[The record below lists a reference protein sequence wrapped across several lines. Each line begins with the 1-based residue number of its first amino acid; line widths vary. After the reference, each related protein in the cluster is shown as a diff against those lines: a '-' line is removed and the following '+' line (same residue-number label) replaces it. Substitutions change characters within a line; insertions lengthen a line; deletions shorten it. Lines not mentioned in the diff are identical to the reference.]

1 MPSFFNDLYKDYT
14 YYDPIKQ
21 ISSASSLYHIH
32 KVPLILF
39 NIQYGGFFNDFV
51 GHKVQYCIFIH
62 YSVYL
67 LSREVLCMHLNEII
81 EMDRKYYMNTFG
93 NRAPVCFERGEGMYL
108 WDIEGKRYT
117 DLLAGIA
124 VSALGHSHPA
134 LVQAITDQASKF
146 IHCSSLYYIESQA
159 KLAGLIVENSCAD
172 KVFFANS
179 GAEANEGAIKLAR
192 LYYRKKGLPEKF
204 EIITLEKSF
213 HGRTLATLAATG
225 QEKYQKKYSPL
236 TPKFLSVP
244 INDLDALE
252 KAITPYTCAVMLEPI
267 QGESGVNP
275 TTYDYMHGVR
285 ELCNQKDVLLIFD
298 EVQCGLGRTGK
309 LFGYQ
314 HYGVEPDIFTL
325 AKALAGGFP
334 IGALCAK
341 DFVASAFEP
350 GDHGST
356 FGGNPLACR
365 AGYAVL
371 STILNEKLCENSE
384 SMGQYFMDSLNGL
397 KKENSMILE
406 VRGKGLMIG
415 VELSKPVAK
424 TVNAKC
430 LEQGF
435 LVGSV
440 GESIIRLLPPLIIA
454 KQDIDAFIP
463 VFRDILAQE
472 ELHS

>member
-1 MPSFFNDLYKDYT
+1 M
-14 YYDPIKQ
+14 
-21 ISSASSLYHIH
+21 
-32 KVPLILF
+32 
-39 NIQYGGFFNDFV
+39 
-51 GHKVQYCIFIH
+51 
-62 YSVYL
+62 
-67 LSREVLCMHLNEII
+67 RLNEIV
-81 EMDRKYYMNTFG
+81 EMDRKYYMNTF

-108 WDIEGKRYT
+108 WDIDGKRYT

-124 VSALGHSHPA
+124 VSVLGHSHSA
-134 LVQAITDQASKF
+134 LVHAITDQASKL
-146 IHCSSLYYIESQA
+146 IHCSNLYYIESQA
-159 KLAGLIVENSCAD
+159 KLARLIAENSCAD

-192 LYYRKKGLPEKF
+192 LYFRKKGYPEKY

-225 QEKYQKKYSPL
+225 QEKYHKDYCPL

-252 KAITPYTCAVMLEPI
+252 KAINPHTCAVMLEPI

-275 TTYDYMHGVR
+275 TTHEYIRGVR
-285 ELCNQKDVLLIFD
+285 ELCDRKDILLIFD

-325 AKALAGGFP
+325 AKGLAGGFP

-341 DFVASAFEP
+341 DSVASAFEP

-384 SMGQYFMDSLNGL
+384 RMGQYLVDSLNRL
-397 KKENSMILE
+397 KKENPLIKE

-415 VELSKPVAK
+415 IELTKPAAK
-424 TVNAKC
+424 AVNAKC

-435 LVGSV
+435 LAGIVGD
-440 GESIIRLLPPLIIA
+440 SIIRLLPPLIIT
-454 KQDIDAFIP
+454 KQDIDEFIP
-463 VFRDILAQE
+463 VFGSILARE
-472 ELHS
+472 GLHS

>member
-1 MPSFFNDLYKDYT
+1 M
-14 YYDPIKQ
+14 
-21 ISSASSLYHIH
+21 
-32 KVPLILF
+32 
-39 NIQYGGFFNDFV
+39 
-51 GHKVQYCIFIH
+51 
-62 YSVYL
+62 
-67 LSREVLCMHLNEII
+67 RLNEII
-81 EMDRKYYMNTFG
+81 EMDRKYYMNTF
-93 NRAPVCFERGEGMYL
+93 NRAPVCFVRGEGMYL
-108 WDIEGKRYT
+108 WDIDGKRYT

-134 LVQAITDQASKF
+134 LVQAITEQAQKL
-146 IHCSSLYYIESQA
+146 IHCSNLYYIEYQA
-159 KLAGLIVENSCAD
+159 KLAQLIVENSCAD

-192 LYYRKKGLPEKF
+192 LYFRKKGFPDKF

-225 QEKYQKKYSPL
+225 QEKYQKNYSPL
-236 TPKFLSVP
+236 TPKFNSVP
-244 INDLDALE
+244 INDLNALE
-252 KAITPYTCAVMLEPI
+252 KAITQHTCAVMLEPI
-267 QGESGVNP
+267 QGEGGVNP
-275 TTYDYMHGVR
+275 TTCEYIRGVR
-285 ELCNQKDVLLIFD
+285 EVCDRKGILLIFD

-309 LFGYQ
+309 LFSYQ

-356 FGGNPLACR
+356 FGGNPLACK

-371 STILNEKLCENSE
+371 STIINENLCENSAR
-384 SMGQYFMDSLNGL
+384 MGQYLMDSLNEL
-397 KKENSMILE
+397 KKETSLITE

-415 VELSKPVAK
+415 IQLSKPIARD
-424 TVNAKC
+424 VNRKC

-435 LVGSV
+435 LIGNVGD
-440 GESIIRLLPPLIIA
+440 SIIRLLPPLIIQ
-454 KQDIDAFIP
+454 KEHIDSFIP
-463 VFRDILAQE
+463 VFRSILQSE
-472 ELHS
+472 EHA

>member
-1 MPSFFNDLYKDYT
+1 M
-14 YYDPIKQ
+14 
-21 ISSASSLYHIH
+21 
-32 KVPLILF
+32 
-39 NIQYGGFFNDFV
+39 
-51 GHKVQYCIFIH
+51 
-62 YSVYL
+62 
-67 LSREVLCMHLNEII
+67 RLNEII
-81 EMDRKYYMNTFG
+81 EMDKQYYMNTF

-108 WDIEGKRYT
+108 WDINGKKYT

-124 VSALGHSHPA
+124 VSSLGHSHPA
-134 LVQAITDQASKF
+134 LVRAITEQASKL
-146 IHCSSLYYIESQA
+146 IHCSNLYYIEYQA
-159 KLAGLIVENSCAD
+159 KLAKLIVENSCAD

-192 LYYRKKGLPEKF
+192 LYFKKKGFPEKI

-213 HGRTLATLAATG
+213 HGRTLATIAATG

-244 INDLDALE
+244 INDLEALE

-267 QGESGVNP
+267 QGEGGVNP
-275 TTYDYMHGVR
+275 TTVEYIRGVR
-285 ELCNQKDVLLIFD
+285 ELCDRKEILLIFD

-325 AKALAGGFP
+325 AKGLAGGFP

-356 FGGNPLACR
+356 FGGNPLACS

-384 SMGQYFMDSLNGL
+384 RMGQYLKDRLNRL
-397 KKENSMILE
+397 KEETDMILE
-406 VRGKGLMIG
+406 IRGKGLMIG
-415 VELSKPVAK
+415 IQLSKPVAK
-424 TVNAKC
+424 AVNAKC

-435 LVGSV
+435 LVGNL
-440 GESIIRLLPPLIIA
+440 GDSIIRLLPPLIIR
-454 KQDIDAFIP
+454 KEDIDAFIP
-463 VFRDILAQE
+463 VFRSILMSPEIQ
-472 ELHS
+472 S